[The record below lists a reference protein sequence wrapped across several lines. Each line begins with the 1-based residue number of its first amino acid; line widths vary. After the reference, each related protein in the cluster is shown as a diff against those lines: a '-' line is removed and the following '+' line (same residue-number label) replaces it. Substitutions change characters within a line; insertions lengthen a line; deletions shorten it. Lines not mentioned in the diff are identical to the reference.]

1 MAIPADADID
11 LGIQLLNLSKTVAP
25 ASWVVEENK
34 KGMETGMKIQCAFDA
49 SHPQIG
55 RYRLDISIRIGRL
68 DQVSFHSHLSFQGR
82 RATLPI
88 YRLDLNPGS
97 MHMNPPRAGDRD
109 GGRVFAERE
118 SHEHSIEDDRHS
130 GRASFAR
137 SPRRPVHDFEDAWT
151 YFCDRIL
158 ISNPDELPMP
168 TPQGRLL

>member
-34 KGMETGMKIQCAFDA
+34 RGMETGMKIQCAFDA
-49 SHPQIG
+49 NHPQIG
-55 RYRLDISIRIGRL
+55 RYRLNISIRIGRL
-68 DQVSFHSHLSFQGR
+68 DQTSFHSDLSVAGR
-82 RATLPI
+82 RERLTI
-88 YRLDLNPGS
+88 YRLDLHPGS

-118 SHEHSIEDDRHS
+118 SHEHSIEDDKFS
-130 GRASFAR
+130 GHARFAR
-137 SPRRPVHDFEDAWT
+137 SPRRAVHDFEDAWV

-158 ISNPDELPMP
+158 ISNPDELPRP